1 MTAQLDPAVGSD
13 PPVRPDRVL
22 LPVPPRTQSTTI
34 DIGDITDRAALV
46 DDAQPRARAQVDAD
60 DRRSGLLTGGSFL
73 VAVAAWVSLAPP
85 RHVPMTVFA
94 LCVASYVIAGSVEFE
109 IGPGSALPTTPVLV
123 VMLFL
128 LPPQWVP
135 VAVASGL
142 AGAALVNR
150 FRDPQRSERLIV
162 IAGSG
167 WHAVG
172 PAAVFA
178 IAHVARPAQ
187 SDWPVYLLALLA
199 QLTFHSMS
207 SWVRNCHG
215 LRVERKQLAHA
226 LQFRFLCD
234 CLLAPIGLAA
244 VLALPGSPGA
254 LLFILPPIA
263 LLAMLHSDRRKH
275 IDQTVALSALYSDTH
290 ELARRDALT
299 DLANRLTWDEATA
312 QFEQSDS
319 SFGVLFAD
327 VDGLKRANDKF
338 GHEMGD
344 RLLIAVAD
352 VLMSEAGP
360 LPGVVIARIGGDEFA
375 LLIPDASLIST
386 DTLASSIRARL
397 RAAPTLDGVIPI
409 SASVGLGF
417 APNGRSLHEAIAA
430 ADQGANQQKVTR
442 GIRRR

>member
-1 MTAQLDPAVGSD
+1 MTLQRDSAVGAD

-22 LPVPPRTQSTTI
+22 RRWHSRSQSTTI
-34 DIGDITDRAALV
+34 DIGEIADRAAQVGETRRRL
-46 DDAQPRARAQVDAD
+46 RAEVDAD

-73 VAVAAWVSLAPP
+73 VAVAGWAYLAPP
-85 RHVPMTVFA
+85 PDVPVRLFL
-94 LCVASYVIAGSVEFE
+94 LCVAAYVAAASVEFE

-142 AGAALVNR
+142 AGAAVVNR
-150 FRDPQRSERLIV
+150 LRDPHRRERLIV
-162 IAGSG
+162 ISGSG

-178 IAHVARPAQ
+178 VAHISRPAPA
-187 SDWPVYLLALLA
+187 DWPVYVLALLA
-199 QLTFHSMS
+199 QFTCDAAS

-215 LRVERKQLAHA
+215 LGVEPKQLARA
-226 LQFRFLCD
+226 LQFTFLCD
-234 CLLAPIGLAA
+234 GLLAPMGLAA
-244 VLALPGSPGA
+244 ALALPGSAGA
-254 LLFILPPIA
+254 LLFLLPPIA
-263 LLAMLHSDRRKH
+263 FLAMLHSDRRKH
-275 IDQTVALSALYSDTH
+275 IDETVALSALYSDTN

-299 DLANRLTWDEATA
+299 DLANRLTWEEATA

-352 VLMSEAGP
+352 VLKREAAT
-360 LPGVVIARIGGDEFA
+360 LPGG
-375 LLIPDASLIST
+375 DASFIST

-397 RAAPTLDGVIPI
+397 RAAPTLDGIIPI

-417 APNGRSLHEAIAA
+417 ARNGQSLRAAIAA
-430 ADQGANQQKVTR
+430 ADDGANKQKVTR
-442 GIRRR
+442 GVRRR

>member
-1 MTAQLDPAVGSD
+1 MHPHAD
-13 PPVRPDRVL
+13 
-22 LPVPPRTQSTTI
+22 ST
-34 DIGDITDRAALV
+34 
-46 DDAQPRARAQVDAD
+46 
-60 DRRSGLLTGGSFL
+60 LLTGGSFL
-73 VAVAAWVSLAPP
+73 VVVAGWIALAPP
-85 RHVPMTVFA
+85 RAVPVTVFL
-94 LCVASYVIAGSVEFE
+94 LCVASYAFAASVEFE

-150 FRDPQRSERLIV
+150 LRDPERTERLIV
-162 IAGSG
+162 KVGSG

-178 IAHVARPAQ
+178 IAHVVRPALA
-187 SDWPVYLLALLA
+187 DWPVYVLALLTQFGFDA
-199 QLTFHSMS
+199 LS
-207 SWVRNCHG
+207 SWVRNVDER
-215 LRVERKQLAHA
+215 RVDGRQLAHA
-226 LQFRFLCD
+226 LQFTFLCD
-234 CLLAPIGLAA
+234 CMLAPIGLAA
-244 VLALPGSPGA
+244 ALAVPGSPGA
-254 LLFILPPIA
+254 LLFLLPPVA
-263 LLAMLHSDRRKH
+263 LLSLLHSDRRKH
-275 IDQTVALSALYSDTH
+275 IDQAVALSVLYSDTS

-299 DLANRLTWDEATA
+299 DLANRLTWEEATA

-352 VLMSEAGP
+352 VLKSEAAR
-360 LPGVVIARIGGDEFA
+360 LPGVVVARIGGDEFA
-375 LLIPDASLIST
+375 LLVPNASAITT

-417 APNGRSLHEAIAA
+417 APNGRSLHAAIAA
-430 ADQGANQQKVTR
+430 ADEGANKQKVTR
-442 GIRRR
+442 GVRRR